1 MNYEKHAVQRRTTR
15 LTSFKPGKQLA
26 QKLKLLLWLPRCLSG
41 ESRASPG
48 QGNGLR
54 GSMTEGPGA
63 LEPELRTSW
72 PETSQLH
79 SSVPLAR
86 RKTDLSS
93 GYLTGLSAASL

>member
-1 MNYEKHAVQRRTTR
+1 
-15 LTSFKPGKQLA
+15 
-26 QKLKLLLWLPRCLSG
+26 
-41 ESRASPG
+41 
-48 QGNGLR
+48 
-54 GSMTEGPGA
+54 MTEGPGA